1 MAGNNYT
8 IKLSDPG
15 HQSPTEQITVTDGYV
30 DSTQLSINLVGRNA
44 PGYGQAFAENFVH
57 MLENFS
63 SPIPP
68 APAIT
73 GQLWYDAQAKILK
86 VFNSQWY
93 PVGGVH
99 RVTTPPTNAN
109 NGDIWVDTGKNQ
121 MYIFN
126 GTSYTLIGPNY
137 AGTTRT
143 GLYATTATDI
153 YGVGHDIIINY
164 IDDNPIE
171 VIAKETFTPVNVI
184 DGFSSISAGVNIT
197 SKNLGTFQA
206 PVYARFNGTALSATK
221 IIQNN
226 KAIDGNLFVRNNI
239 PQSFYDVVSFATDNG
254 IQIGSVPDFTITKAE
269 SVGEFTNK
277 YKDGQ
282 GGFLFHTK
290 YNGISQPLISMS
302 GVADSG
308 GAYNASVDIG
318 SVSKPN
324 VQLTVNGKLI
334 ANDTVTLAGPVRIT
348 SSVESSNTNT
358 GALIVAGGVAVQGT
372 LFTKGEHILSG
383 GLQIG
388 GNITPEG
395 TRSLGLYSNSW
406 NTIYSRAYYGANGD
420 PAEFFGRADTATRLA
435 GGGFNINFDTVGG
448 TEIDYAAGATTQGTD
463 GTASPNLRLGLTFK
477 AIYNRAV
484 APVVNPSAIVAPHK
498 SAINTADTDQI
509 LVYRPATL
517 PEPSGGNG
525 TIYKQTKSDFLE
537 DHLPMNSTPYVG
549 MMMPWANI
557 PVKLPTGV
565 CTNVPPGWLLCDGR
579 GYSATEYPDLFS
591 AIRYD
596 FSPTGTTTGDTFYVP
611 DLTGS
616 TAVTGSQT
624 VNRTGGYINYII
636 KY

>member
-8 IKLSDPG
+8 IKLSDPS
-15 HQSPTEQITVTDGYV
+15 HQSPVEQIIVQDGFV

-63 SPIPP
+63 SPTPP
-68 APAIT
+68 APAVT
-73 GQLWYDAQAKILK
+73 GQLWYDAQSKILK

-109 NGDIWVDTGKNQ
+109 NGDIWVDTSKNQ
-121 MYIFN
+121 MYIYN
-126 GTSYTLIGPNY
+126 GSSFTLIGPNY
-137 AGTTRT
+137 SGTTRT

-153 YGVGHDIIINY
+153 YGVGHDIIVNY

-197 SKNLGTFQA
+197 SKNLGTFQE

-239 PQSFYDVVSFATDNG
+239 PQSFYDVVTFATENG
-254 IQIGSVPDFTITKAE
+254 IQIGSVPTFTITRAE
-269 SVGEFTNK
+269 SVGVFTNT
-277 YKDGQ
+277 YKDGL
-282 GGFLFHTK
+282 GGFLFQTK
-290 YNGISQPLISMS
+290 NSGITQSLLNLDGYNKVIETGTKAKPVNLNVYGTFASS
-302 GVADSG
+302 GTVAL
-308 GAYNASVDIG
+308 
-318 SVSKPN
+318 
-324 VQLTVNGKLI
+324 Q
-334 ANDTVTLAGPVRIT
+334 GPVVIKSSLSNT
-348 SSVESSNTNT
+348 SSTT
-358 GALIVAGGVAVQGT
+358 LQALSVVGGVGIQGT
-372 LFTKGEHILSG
+372 LVTQGEHILTSG
-383 GLQIG
+383 LRIG
-388 GNITPEG
+388 GNIVPEG
-395 TRSLGLYSNSW
+395 TISLGLNNNSW
-406 NTIYSRAYYGANGD
+406 NTVYSRAYYGENQSTDANFYGI
-420 PAEFFGRADTATRLA
+420 ATSATRLA

-448 TEIDYAAGATTQGTD
+448 TEIGYSLGATTQGTD
-463 GTASPNLRLGLTFK
+463 GTVSPNLRLSLTYK
-477 AIYNRAV
+477 AVYNRDV
-484 APVVNPSAIVAPHK
+484 APVFNPSAIVAPHK
-498 SAINTADTDQI
+498 TALKTADTDQI
-509 LVYRPATL
+509 LVYRPSAL
-517 PEPSGGNG
+517 PEPAGGNG
-525 TIYKQTKSDFLE
+525 TIYKQTKADLLA
-537 DHLPMNSTPYVG
+537 DHLPMNSTQYVG
-549 MMMPWANI
+549 TMMPWATI
-557 PVKLPTGV
+557 PVKLPSGV
-565 CTNVPPGWLLCDGR
+565 CTNVPAGWLLCDGR

-611 DLTGS
+611 NLSGS
-616 TAVTGSQT
+616 TAVTGAQT